1 MNIQCTKN
9 IIIDAETISIREKD
23 ICLIINISD
32 DVLSQIES
40 IKING
45 FKFVK
50 EIDLST
56 EK

>member
-50 EIDLST
+50 EIDSST